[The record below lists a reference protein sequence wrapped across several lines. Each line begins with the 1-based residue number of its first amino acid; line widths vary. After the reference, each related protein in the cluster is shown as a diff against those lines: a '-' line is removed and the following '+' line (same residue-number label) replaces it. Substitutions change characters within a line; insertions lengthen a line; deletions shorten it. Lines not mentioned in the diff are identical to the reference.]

1 MTRARP
7 PELHQEE
14 VIYSVEDY
22 ARAESFLPWQMETRV
37 PGEVTEIAWLPGSPR
52 YRFKLSTQEGWR
64 YRIAD
69 ASAGTEHQDA
79 FDHEGLAAALVEAT
93 DEKVDPSRLKPTRI
107 DYRGA
112 DDLEFDFNDARWRWD
127 GSELRQFSEEDQFGV
142 RSPDGT
148 KIAFNRDHDL
158 WVREVAT
165 GIERRLT
172 CGGKE
177 GSFYGA
183 VLPSPLRAAGLP
195 GAGQPWKDTK
205 VLWSP
210 DSSRLLTHRIDTAGA
225 GTITMSLSTPRSGS
239 IRPEAVEYFYP
250 LPGDDPLPTATL
262 VLIDLASDDSTPVDI
277 APLELYYYGSPIPG
291 PDSSSRNMW
300 WRQDGSS
307 LYLLRLFRGDRHA
320 TLYEIGAD
328 GSSRVIVDEEAET
341 PVDSNLST
349 SGPVNHR
356 TIEDQDLTLWYSQRD
371 GWGHL
376 YTYRTSTGTLLNQ
389 LTSGEWAVADVLHVG
404 DGYVY
409 FTAVGR
415 NVSEDPYIRRL
426 YRVRLDGSSAEPELL
441 TPQDGSHEVSFA
453 PDGGYFISTWSKVD
467 RAPVA
472 ELVRSSGES
481 VGVIAEVD
489 LSALTESGWQFP
501 ERFSAPSRDGRT
513 RVYGVIVRPTNF
525 DPDKSYPVIDS
536 IYGGP
541 QMNQAPV
548 GLTETARI
556 WAAQAIAELGFVV
569 VLIDGLGMP
578 YRSKEFRD
586 VSYRNLGDAGLPDH
600 ISAMRDLKVRYPNLD
615 LDRVGTFGHSA
626 GGYAST
632 HAILAHPEFYKVCVS
647 GAGNHDHRTD
657 KAWWIERYQG
667 WPVGDHYIEQ
677 ANRTLAGR
685 LQGKLLLIHGEADEN
700 VPVASTLSL
709 ADALIAADKDFDLL
723 ILPNRS
729 HACGSEPYVI
739 RRRWDYF
746 VRHLAGQE
754 PPSYSI
760 RKS

>member
-1 MTRARP
+1 
-7 PELHQEE
+7 
-14 VIYSVEDY
+14 
-22 ARAESFLPWQMETRV
+22 METRC
-37 PGEVTEIAWLPGSPR
+37 PGQLTEIAWLPASTR
-52 YRFKLSTQEGWR
+52 YWFKLSTQQGWR
-64 YRIAD
+64 YHVAD
-69 ASAGTEHQDA
+69 ASVGTDHQDA
-79 FDHEGLAAALVEAT
+79 FDHEGLAAALTQAT
-93 DEKVDPSRLKPTRI
+93 GDKVDPNRLKPTRV
-107 DYRGA
+107 DYRSI
-112 DDLEFDFNDARWRWD
+112 DDLDFDFNDARWRWD
-127 GSELRQFSEEDQFGV
+127 GRVVRQFGEEDQFGV

-158 WVREVAT
+158 WVRDVAT
-165 GIERRLT
+165 GIERQLT
-172 CGGKE
+172 TGGRKD
-177 GSFYGA
+177 SFYGS

-210 DSSRLLTHRIDTAGA
+210 DSSQLLTHRIDTAGA
-225 GTITMSLSTPRSGS
+225 GTITMSLSTPLSGS
-239 IRPEAVEYFYP
+239 VRPEAVEYFYP

-262 VLIDLASDDSTPVDI
+262 LIIDVATGDRTPVAL

-291 PDSSSRNMW
+291 PDSTGPAMW
-300 WRQDGSS
+300 WRKDGSS

-320 TLYEIGAD
+320 TLYEIGVD
-328 GSSRVIVDEEAET
+328 GSSRPIVDEEAET

-376 YTYRTSTGTLLNQ
+376 YTYRTSTGELLNQ
-389 LTSGEWAVADVLHVG
+389 LTSGDWAVADVLQVV

-409 FTAVGR
+409 FTAVGKAPGD
-415 NVSEDPYIRRL
+415 DPYAQRL
-426 YRVRLDGSSAEPELL
+426 YRVRLDGSSDPELL
-441 TPQDGSHEVSFA
+441 TPQDGSHKISFA
-453 PDGGYFISTWSKVD
+453 PDGSYFLSTWSKINS
-467 RAPVA
+467 APVT
-472 ELVRSSGES
+472 ELFRASGDR
-481 VGVIAEVD
+481 VGTVAQVD
-489 LSALTESGWQFP
+489 LSALTDAGWTFP
-501 ERFSAPSRDGRT
+501 ERFSAPSRDGKT
-513 RVYGVIVRPTNF
+513 QVYGVIVRPTDF
-525 DPDKSYPVIDS
+525 DPAKSYPVIDS

-548 GLTETARI
+548 ALTEAARI
-556 WAAQAIAELGFVV
+556 WSAQAIAELGFVV
-569 VLIDGLGMP
+569 VLIDGMGMP
-578 YRSKEFRD
+578 YRSKAFRD

-600 ISAMRDLKVRYPNLD
+600 ISAMQDLKSRYPYLD
-615 LDRVGTFGHSA
+615 LDRVGIFGHSA

-632 HAILAHPEFYKVCVS
+632 RAILAHPEFYKVCVS

-667 WPVGDHYIEQ
+667 WPVDDHYVEQ
-677 ANRTLAGR
+677 ANRTLAGQ

-754 PPSYSI
+754 PPSYTI

>member
-1 MTRARP
+1 
-7 PELHQEE
+7 
-14 VIYSVEDY
+14 
-22 ARAESFLPWQMETRV
+22 METRV
-37 PGEVTEIAWLPGSPR
+37 PGEVTEIAWLPESTR
-52 YRFKLSTQEGWR
+52 YRFRLSTSAGWR
-64 YRIAD
+64 YKIAD
-69 ASAGTEHQDA
+69 AAAGTGHQDA
-79 FDHEGLAAALVEAT
+79 FDHESLTAALAT
-93 DEKVDPSRLKPTRI
+93 ATGDKIDPDRLKPTRI
-107 DYRGA
+107 DYRDI
-112 DDLEFDFNDARWRWD
+112 DDLDFDFGDARWRWD
-127 GSELRQFSEEDQFGV
+127 GRVLRQFSEEDQFGV

-158 WVREVAT
+158 WVRDVAT
-165 GIERRLT
+165 GVEHRLT
-172 CGGKE
+172 RSGKK
-177 GSFYGA
+177 GSFYGS

-210 DSSRLLTHRIDTAGA
+210 DSTRLLTHKIDTAGA
-225 GTITMSLSTPRSGS
+225 GTITMSLSTPLSGNV
-239 IRPEAVEYFYP
+239 RPEAVEYFYP
-250 LPGDDPLPTATL
+250 LPGDDPLPTAAL
-262 VLIDLASDDSTPVDI
+262 MIIDVASGDSTPVDI

-291 PDSSSRNMW
+291 PDSAAPTIW
-300 WRQDGSS
+300 WRQDGSGFF
-307 LYLLRLFRGDRHA
+307 LLRLFRGGRHA
-320 TLYEIGAD
+320 TLYEVGTD
-328 GSSRVIVDEEAET
+328 GSVRPVVDEQADT

-376 YTYRTSTGTLLNQ
+376 YTYRTSTGEQLNQ
-389 LTSGEWAVADVLHVG
+389 LTSGEWAVADVLHAG
-404 DGYVY
+404 RDYVY
-409 FTAVGR
+409 FTAVGKDP
-415 NVSEDPYIRRL
+415 EDDPYFRRL
-426 YRVRLDGSSAEPELL
+426 YRVRLDGSSDEPELL
-441 TPQDGSHEVSFA
+441 TPQNGSHKISFA
-453 PDGGYFISTWSKVD
+453 PDGGYFLSTSAKINSAPVTELF
-467 RAPVA
+467 RAP
-472 ELVRSSGES
+472 GKT
-481 VGVIAEVD
+481 VGTVAEVD
-489 LSALTESGWQFP
+489 LSSLTEGGWQFP
-501 ERFSAPSRDGRT
+501 ERFSAPARDGKT
-513 RVYGVIVRPTNF
+513 QIYGVIVRPTDF
-525 DPDKSYPVIDS
+525 EPAKSYPVIDS

-541 QMNQAPV
+541 QMNQAPEA
-548 GLTETARI
+548 LTDAARI
-556 WAAQAIAELGFVV
+556 WSAQAIAELGFVV

-578 YRSKEFRD
+578 YRSKEYRD

-600 ISAMRDLKVRYPNLD
+600 ISALRDLKNRYTYLD
-615 LDRVGTFGHSA
+615 LDRVGIFGHSA

-632 HAILAHPEFYKVCVS
+632 HAILAHPDFYKVCVS

-667 WPVGDHYIEQ
+667 WPVGDHYVEQ

-746 VRHLAGQE
+746 VRHLAGHE
-754 PPSYSI
+754 PPAYSI
-760 RKS
+760 QKP

>member
-1 MTRARP
+1 
-7 PELHQEE
+7 
-14 VIYSVEDY
+14 
-22 ARAESFLPWQMETRV
+22 METRV
-37 PGEVTEIAWLPGSPR
+37 PGQVTEIAWLPASTR
-52 YRFKLSTQEGWR
+52 YRFKLSTPDGWH
-64 YRIAD
+64 YRIGD
-69 ASAGTEHQDA
+69 ASKGTDHQDA
-79 FDHEGLAAALVEAT
+79 FDHEGLAVALADAT
-93 DEKVDPSRLKPTRI
+93 GEKVDSDRLQPTRI
-107 DYRGA
+107 DYRSA
-112 DDLEFDFNDARWRWD
+112 DDLDFDFNDARWRWD
-127 GSELRQFSEEDQFGV
+127 GSALRQFSQEDQFGV

-158 WVREVAT
+158 WVRQVAT
-165 GIERRLT
+165 GIETRLT
-172 CGGKE
+172 RGGNQE
-177 GSFYGA
+177 SFYGS

-225 GTITMSLSTPRSGS
+225 GTITMSLSTPLSGS
-239 IRPEAVEYFYP
+239 MRPQAVEYFYP

-262 VLIDLASDDSTPVDI
+262 MLIDLASRESTEVDI
-277 APLELYYYGSPIPG
+277 APLELYYYGSPIPSA
-291 PDSSSRNMW
+291 DSNSSNMW
-300 WRQDGSS
+300 WRRDGSS

-320 TLYEIGAD
+320 SLYEINQD
-328 GSSRVIVDEEAET
+328 GSSRVIVDEQKDT

-349 SGPVNHR
+349 AGPVNHR
-356 TIEDQDLTLWYSQRD
+356 SVEDQDLTLWYSQRD

-376 YTYRTSTGTLLNQ
+376 YTYRTSTGGQLNQ
-389 LTSGEWAVADVLHVG
+389 LTSGDWAVADVLHVG

-409 FTAVGR
+409 FTGAGKD
-415 NVSEDPYIRRL
+415 VSEDPYLRRL
-426 YRVRLDGSSAEPELL
+426 YRVRLDGSSSEPELL
-441 TPQDGSHEVSFA
+441 TPQDGSHQVSFA
-453 PDGGYFISTWSKVD
+453 PGGGYFISTWSKID
-467 RAPVA
+467 TAPVT
-472 ELVRSSGES
+472 ELIRSSGES
-481 VGVIAEVD
+481 VGTIAEVD
-489 LSALTESGWQFP
+489 LSALTESGWRFP
-501 ERFSAPSRDGRT
+501 ERFSAPARDGKT
-513 RVYGVIVRPTNF
+513 QIYGVIVRPSNF
-525 DPDKSYPVIDS
+525 DPDTSYPVIDS

-548 GLTETARI
+548 ALTDAARI
-556 WAAQAIAELGFVV
+556 WSAQAIAELGFVV

-600 ISAMRDLKVRYPNLD
+600 IGALRDLKTRYPNLD
-615 LDRVGTFGHSA
+615 LDRVGIFGHSA

-632 HAILAHPEFYKVCVS
+632 RAILAHPEFYKVCVS
-647 GAGNHDHRTD
+647 SAGNHDHRLD

-667 WPVGDHYIEQ
+667 WPVGDQYVEQ
-677 ANRTLAGR
+677 ANRTLAGQ

-709 ADALIAADKDFDLL
+709 ADALIDADKDFDLL
-723 ILPNRS
+723 IMPNRS

-754 PPSYSI
+754 PPSFSI